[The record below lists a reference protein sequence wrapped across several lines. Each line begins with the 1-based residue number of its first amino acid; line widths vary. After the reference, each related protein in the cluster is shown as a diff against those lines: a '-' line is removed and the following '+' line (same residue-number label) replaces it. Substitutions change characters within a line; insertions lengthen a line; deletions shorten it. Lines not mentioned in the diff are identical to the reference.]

1 MRYPAGCIDERQA
14 IAGTKIKMTRRM
26 AIENVW
32 RAFVEHAPNTTVW
45 RGSCHFLK
53 VGTSK
58 EVKVSEILFLFFF
71 FETTTYSLR
80 TTKTTVLMTPG
91 LFSTQSN
98 NGKILISNYSNMT
111 TIPRILA
118 LVLCLAVLATGHSP
132 GFLRTRKTEDRGSI
146 FATEDAD
153 IDEERE
159 WNRQRLLE
167 HRQDRRLAFQERLE
181 EAKEQLLIDPSDA
194 RLTRKVAAY
203 ERKLEE
209 LSEELSDRQL
219 EHIMAREEFLEQEKR
234 DQSLRGKVEG

>member
-1 MRYPAGCIDERQA
+1 
-14 IAGTKIKMTRRM
+14 
-26 AIENVW
+26 
-32 RAFVEHAPNTTVW
+32 
-45 RGSCHFLK
+45 
-53 VGTSK
+53 
-58 EVKVSEILFLFFF
+58 
-71 FETTTYSLR
+71 
-80 TTKTTVLMTPG
+80 
-91 LFSTQSN
+91 
-98 NGKILISNYSNMT
+98 MT

-132 GFLRTRKTEDRGSI
+132 GFLRTRRTEDRGSI
-146 FATEDAD
+146 FVTEDAD

-219 EHIMAREEFLEQEKR
+219 EHLMAREEFLEQEKR
-234 DQSLRGKVEG
+234 DQSLRGKLEG